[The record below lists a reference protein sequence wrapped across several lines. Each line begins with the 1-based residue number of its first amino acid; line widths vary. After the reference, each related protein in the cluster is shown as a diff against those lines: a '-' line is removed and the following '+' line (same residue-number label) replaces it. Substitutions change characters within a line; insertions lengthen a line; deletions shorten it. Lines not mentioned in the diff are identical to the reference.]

1 MIHRL
6 VILLTL
12 LVSAPVGAEMP
23 IVQIK
28 IANHALSTEVANTQQ
43 SRMQGLMHRQ
53 SMDQDRGMLFVFPE
67 NGYHSMWMANT
78 NIPLSVAFIDEKG
91 MILNIAD
98 MIPHTRTAHGSAG
111 LAKYAIETNLGWFWE
126 RGIKAGKYVTG
137 LERVLAAE

>member
-67 NGYHSMWMANT
+67 NGYHSMWMVNT

-98 MIPHTRTAHGSAG
+98 MVPHTRMAHGSAG
-111 LAKYAIETNLGWFWE
+111 LARYAIETNLGWFWE

-137 LERVLAAE
+137 LERVPAAE

>member
-12 LVSAPVGAEMP
+12 LVSASAVAEMP
-23 IVQIK
+23 IAQIK

-67 NGYHSMWMANT
+67 NGYHSMWMVNT

-137 LERVLAAE
+137 LERVPAAE

>member
-6 VILLTL
+6 AILLIL
-12 LVSAPVGAEMP
+12 FISAPVSAEMP
-23 IVQIK
+23 IIQVK
-28 IANHALSTEVANTQQ
+28 IANHGLYTEVASNQQ

-53 SMDQDRGMLFVFPE
+53 SMGQDRGMLFVFPE
-67 NGYHSMWMANT
+67 NGYHSMWMVNT

-98 MIPHTRTAHGSAG
+98 MVPHTRTAHGSAG

-137 LERVLAAE
+137 LERAPAAE